1 LPFLVSFLL
10 PPTPRTRIS
19 RSTLLHWL
27 RRWEES
33 GGRLESLYPDR
44 RSDKNTTRAL
54 DEEKALALIRLKK
67 EYRGVTLPTVLREA
81 KRRGLVPANF
91 RVSKATLY

>member
-1 LPFLVSFLL
+1 MESF
-10 PPTPRTRIS
+10 
-19 RSTLLHWL
+19 
-27 RRWEES
+27 
-33 GGRLESLYPDR
+33 YPDH